1 MNKFEIISKLWPSGA
16 LLNGGVDVN
25 TVNPPGQVFTRT
37 APPLAPGTGA
47 PNGYRFLF
55 WNTGRRVTN
64 KAQVTWTSTACRVG
78 RPGQRRAGIMAGTGI
93 GNGGSNLISSVGVR
107 HGE

>member
-37 APPLAPGTGA
+37 APPLAPGTVLPTATVFSSGTPVA
-47 PNGYRFLF
+47 VSP
-55 WNTGRRVTN
+55 
-64 KAQVTWTSTACRVG
+64 TSTR
-78 RPGQRRAGIMAGTGI
+78 
-93 GNGGSNLISSVGVR
+93 
-107 HGE
+107 